1 MQAIRKKLFGKKLNK
16 NEIKALMRDM
26 TDGKISDL
34 LVAYYAACSFAYSSD
49 KEELYWTAKYSAEM

>member
-1 MQAIRKKLFGKKLNK
+1 
-16 NEIKALMRDM
+16 MRDM